1 MMSEEEIVMTNTQED
16 FKSHLSLIW
25 VLNSWQRQISKLVT
39 SSLMMIKIYLDTLS
53 EQIMTKFRSLMNLDA
68 LLM

>member
-25 VLNSWQRQISKLVT
+25 VLNSWPRQISKLVT